1 MIYVTP
7 WFEYCH
13 LKGFTLHL
21 LLDVIEKTH
30 NMETITATKATE
42 MNAILKAIYERRA
55 VRKYKNKAVPKDLIE
70 KLLDAARMAPSAMNK
85 QPWRFYV
92 VTGKSMLKIFS
103 EQIAKAA
110 AGHFHLAFASGVL
123 NHNDLIFH
131 NAPVV
136 IFITAPKDSE
146 WARLDVGMCAQ
157 NIMLAAKS
165 LGLDTC
171 PVGFGKYIQETDAY
185 KMLKVPDK
193 EQVLL
198 SVIAGYGDENPEP
211 HERNKKNAF
220 FFE

>member
-1 MIYVTP
+1 MCFFLACGVSRGLIKSNV
-7 WFEYCH
+7 
-13 LKGFTLHL
+13 
-21 LLDVIEKTH
+21 
-30 NMETITATKATE
+30 METITATKIAET
-42 MNAILKAIYERRA
+42 NAVLKVIYERRA
-55 VRKYKNKAVPKDLIE
+55 VRKYKNKPVSKELIE

-85 QPWRFYV
+85 QSWKFYV
-92 VTGKSMLKIFS
+92 VTSKSMLKTYS

-136 IFITAPKDSE
+136 IFITAPKDSD
-146 WARLDVGMCAQ
+146 WAGPDTGICAQ

-171 PVGFGKYIQETDAY
+171 PVGFGIYIEETEAFSL
-185 KMLKVPDK
+185 LKVPKK
-193 EQVLL
+193 EKVML
-198 SVIAGYGDENPEP
+198 SVIVGYGAENPEP